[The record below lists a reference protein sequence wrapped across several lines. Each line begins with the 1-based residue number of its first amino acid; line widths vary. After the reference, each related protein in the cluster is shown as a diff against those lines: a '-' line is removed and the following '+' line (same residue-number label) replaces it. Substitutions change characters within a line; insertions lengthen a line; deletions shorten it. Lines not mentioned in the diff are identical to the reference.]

1 MILVESNSYILTL
14 PGYSAQVSHGS
25 WVTLRSDVREEVKE
39 IIRSEVDKREGFS
52 TPQEGKANLSAVED
66 EKEKEDAAYKRTIDV
81 AGKEF
86 TRAKKRR
93 DDLTTQFQ
101 AASTDM
107 EEQQKNIKTIRTGIE
122 NLDSQ
127 IARYNQD
134 VKTQQDTLKKWLQTE
149 KQGEA
154 LVAAIFTRGFKDK
167 AHALESLSDQASAPL
182 MAAYM
187 GVYIQ
192 SFTQV
197 IGSALSVDF
206 IRAIEEGTA
215 KWNNEEPLRIEL
227 EKGAKGT
234 AYLRLKRYELYPFQD
249 PKGGRVKPAPS
260 SKNIRV
266 ALITTRKE
274 LEDFI
279 TGNGY
284 SPANYDLNRAYA
296 TLKETVQMNAATESG
311 LQEQVRLFQE
321 RIGSLKQKVA
331 SARSEKEAQLPF
343 LKKKEEQ
350 GRKTAQETTVLQSRK
365 EEAELSFHETQKS
378 LHNIRRIRESIIVK
392 TALATARGSQSP
404 AESSAEAI
412 VDKLSEVKN
421 DAKTQH
427 STSTT
432 EVTNFQI
439 TAESST
445 QAITEAHITAV
456 RLISFINEGDSVR
469 VKIAFRVRTV
479 LEEPG
484 EEVRRGIPPPFRE
497 APAEPQPSREVPA
510 KKKVS
515 RLIPLFI
522 KPADGEERKTAGT
535 PEPEKAVPVRERVS
549 RNPNVLG
556 DAEAGDV
563 LFEVISARSSGDD
576 ISVFVDVT
584 NITEDST
591 RNVAIYDE
599 AYRWVKSKMI
609 DDAGKEHEVSQVLF
623 WKGQQKTSM
632 YDAGT
637 RGVQV
642 DGRTT
647 FTAQLIFKKV
657 PSNLKTINKLTI
669 HPFIYFRKAF
679 IWTWKE
685 YSLPFQNIRVSR

>member
-1 MILVESNSYILTL
+1 MSAGGFFMSKFIITIIVVFILTL
-14 PGYSAQVSHGS
+14 PGYSTPVSQGS

-52 TPQEGKANLSAVED
+52 SPQEGNANLSAVED
-66 EKEKEDAAYKRTIDV
+66 EKEKEDAAYKRTVDV
-81 AGKEF
+81 ARKEF

-134 VKTQQDTLKKWLQTE
+134 VKTQQDALKKWLQTE

-167 AHALESLSDQASAPL
+167 AHTLESLSDQASSPL

-187 GVYIQ
+187 GVYIK

-227 EKGAKGT
+227 EKGAEGT

-249 PKGGRVKPAPS
+249 PKGGRVKSAPS

-279 TGNGY
+279 AGNGY

-296 TLKETVQMNAATESG
+296 MLKETVQMNAATEGG

-321 RIGSLKQKVA
+321 RIGSLKQKIA
-331 SARSEKEAQLPF
+331 SARSEKEAQLSP
-343 LKKKEEQ
+343 LMKKEEQ
-350 GRKTAQETTVLQSRK
+350 CRKAAQETTVLQSRK

-484 EEVRRGIPPPFRE
+484 EEVRRETPPPSRE
-497 APAEPQPSREVPA
+497 APAEPQPPREVPA

-515 RLIPLFI
+515 RLIPSFI
-522 KPADGEERKTAGT
+522 KPADGEEKAG
-535 PEPEKAVPVRERVS
+535 PDREPVR
-549 RNPNVLG
+549 RNPNALG
-556 DAEAGDV
+556 AAEAYDV

-584 NITEDST
+584 NITGDST

-599 AYRWVKSKMI
+599 AYRWVKSKLT
-609 DDAGKEHEVSQVLF
+609 DAAGKEHEVLQVVF
-623 WKGQQKTSM
+623 WKGKQKTSM

-637 RGVQV
+637 RGVPV
-642 DGRTT
+642 DARTT
-647 FTAQLIFKKV
+647 CTAQLIFRKV
-657 PSNLKTINKLTI
+657 PSDLKTISKLTI
-669 HPFIYFRKAF
+669 HPFVYFRKAF
-679 IWTWKE
+679 IWTWKD
-685 YSLPFQNIRVSR
+685 YGLPFKNIRVSR